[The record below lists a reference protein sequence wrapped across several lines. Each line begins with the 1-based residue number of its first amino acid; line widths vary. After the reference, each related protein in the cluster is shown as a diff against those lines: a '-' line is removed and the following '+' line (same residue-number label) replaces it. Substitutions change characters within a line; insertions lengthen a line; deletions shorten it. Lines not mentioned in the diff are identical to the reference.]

1 MLIKQFL
8 ENFGRNVIIT
18 HEWYRACGLYHMM
31 HFQNRLDQHELDE
44 AHTRLDQDFR
54 ERMNKE
60 GIIILENEDFIV
72 SEIDSCSKI
81 DLPDIIR
88 FRPEIL
94 TYEVY

>member
-1 MLIKQFL
+1 
-8 ENFGRNVIIT
+8 
-18 HEWYRACGLYHMM
+18 MM
-31 HFQNRLDQHELDE
+31 NFQNRLDQHELDE
-44 AHTRLDQDFR
+44 AHARLNQDFC

-81 DLPDIIR
+81 DLQNITR

>member
-1 MLIKQFL
+1 MI
-8 ENFGRNVIIT
+8 N
-18 HEWYRACGLYHMM
+18 
-31 HFQNRLDQHELDE
+31 FQNRLDQHELDE
-44 AHTRLDQDFR
+44 AHARLDQDFR

-60 GIIILENEDFIV
+60 GIIILEKEDFIV

-81 DLPDIIR
+81 DLPDITR